1 MALLHHLSIG
11 PSGWN
16 RADWVSTVYPK
27 PASRGW
33 HPLDTLARY
42 VDVAEIGQTF
52 SGPLRQEIAKLY
64 AKKVERNQDFLF
76 TALLERRFTYDRDLN
91 EAAVEAWKTGMLP
104 LLKARRLGA
113 VVMQFPWGFRFT
125 EENKQFLIRLRRT
138 FHEFPLAAEFRH
150 ESWLRDE
157 AVTTLVNYRVG
168 FVNIDQPQF
177 FRAMPPTAMLTSGVA
192 VVRLHGRR
200 SPEGFREFDQPVDQS
215 YLYDLDEL
223 LEWQP
228 RIERLAANAAR
239 VLVVTANAE
248 GGRSMVNALQLRE
261 IFGDR
266 ALRAPAP
273 LIGEYPAE
281 LAAFR
286 AQRPVQAVL
295 LPARAA

>member
-52 SGPLRQEIAKLY
+52 AGPLRQEIAKLY

-91 EAAVEAWKTGMLP
+91 EAAVETWKTGMLP

>member
-1 MALLHHLSIG
+1 MLHHLSIG
-11 PSGWN
+11 PSGWH
-16 RADWVSTVYPK
+16 RPDWVSTVYPK

-33 HPLDTLARY
+33 HPLDTLAQY
-42 VDVAEIGQTF
+42 VDVAEIGQSF
-52 SGPLRQEIAKLY
+52 AGPLRQEIAKLY
-64 AKKVERNQDFLF
+64 AKKVAGNQDFLF
-76 TALLERRFTYDRDLN
+76 TAMLERRFTYDRDLN
-91 EAAVEAWKTGMLP
+91 EASVEAWKTGMLP

-113 VVMQFPWGFRFT
+113 VVMQFPWGFRFS

-192 VVRLHGRR
+192 VVRMHGRR

-223 LEWQP
+223 LEWKP

-266 ALRAPAP
+266 TLRAPAP

>member
-1 MALLHHLSIG
+1 MAMLHHLSIG

-52 SGPLRQEIAKLY
+52 AGPLRQEIAKLY

-91 EAAVEAWKTGMLP
+91 EAAVAAWKTGMLP

>member
-1 MALLHHLSIG
+1 MSMLHHLSIG

-52 SGPLRQEIAKLY
+52 DGPLRQEIAKLY

-91 EAAVEAWKTGMLP
+91 DAAVEAWKTGMLP

-223 LEWQP
+223 LEWRP

>member
-1 MALLHHLSIG
+1 MSMLRHLSIG

-52 SGPLRQEIAKLY
+52 DGPLRQEIAKLY

-91 EAAVEAWKTGMLP
+91 DAAVEAWKTGMLP

-223 LEWQP
+223 LEWRP

>member
-1 MALLHHLSIG
+1 MAMLHHLSIG

-52 SGPLRQEIAKLY
+52 AGPLRQEIAKLY